1 MSLWSKFPTKIQK
14 PSIISKT
21 NGLPHPTFRPYAVS
35 HHDFLHNEIL
45 LWMLIFIFDRL
56 IGPFPFTGSIHTKPE
71 ARLPGDSV
79 TAKPVASPGRDM
91 HVSATTVAQLKRNP

>member
-21 NGLPHPTFRPYAVS
+21 NGLPHPTFRPYAVFL
-35 HHDFLHNEIL
+35 HDFLHNEIL

-56 IGPFPFTGSIHTKPE
+56 IGPFPFTGSIHIKI
-71 ARLPGDSV
+71 ARRLRDGE
-79 TAKPVASPGRDM
+79 TCRSPGRDM
-91 HVSATTVAQLKRNP
+91 QVSATTVAQLKRNP